1 MSGESSWTRAW
12 IHSRPVIDTLLLDLG
27 GVLIDVDYHRTA
39 DAFNALG
46 FDGFEA
52 IYSKA
57 QQDHLFDGFEIGAL
71 SPAEFRSRIRALHG
85 NGITDDQVD
94 HCWNA
99 MLGRIPPERIELLR
113 RLRTRYKLLLLSN
126 TNAIHVPAFERIIVE
141 HNGIA
146 DFKSL
151 FDGAYYSCEMG
162 LRKPDPE
169 AFHHVLSR
177 HGAEPSRTLFIDDSI
192 QHVTGAR
199 KAGLKAEHLDLN
211 QEDVLAL
218 AKRLLSV

>member
-1 MSGESSWTRAW
+1 M
-12 IHSRPVIDTLLLDLG
+12 IDTLLLDLG
-27 GVLIDVDYHRTA
+27 GVLIDVDYHGTA
-39 DAFNALG
+39 AAFNALG

-57 QQDHLFDGFEIGAL
+57 QQDHLFDGFEVGAL
-71 SPAEFRSRIRALHG
+71 SPDDFRSRIRTLHG
-85 NGITDDQVD
+85 NGITDAQVD

-99 MLGRIPPERIELLR
+99 MLGRIPPERIDLLR
-113 RLRTRYKLLLLSN
+113 RLRERYRLLLLSN
-126 TNAIHVPAFERIIVE
+126 TNAIHVPAFERIIAE

-146 DFKSL
+146 DFKAL

-162 LRKPDPE
+162 LRKPDAD

-192 QHVTGAR
+192 QHVVGAR
-199 KAGLKAEHLDLN
+199 EAGLKAEHLDLHK
-211 QEDVLAL
+211 EDVTAL
-218 AKRLLSV
+218 VRRQGLVS

>member
-1 MSGESSWTRAW
+1 M
-12 IHSRPVIDTLLLDLG
+12 IDTLLLDLG

-39 DAFNALG
+39 AAFNALG

-57 QQDHLFDGFEIGAL
+57 QQDHLFDGFEVGAL
-71 SPAEFRSRIRALHG
+71 SPDDFRSRIRTLHG
-85 NGITDDQVD
+85 NGITDAQVD

-99 MLGRIPPERIELLR
+99 MLGRIPPERIDLLR
-113 RLRTRYKLLLLSN
+113 RLRERYRLLLLSN
-126 TNAIHVPAFERIIVE
+126 TNAIHVPAFERIIAE

-146 DFKSL
+146 DFKAL

-162 LRKPDPE
+162 LRKPDAD

-192 QHVTGAR
+192 QHVVGAR
-199 KAGLKAEHLDLN
+199 EAGLKAEHLDLHK
-211 QEDVLAL
+211 EDVTAL
-218 AKRLLSV
+218 VRRQGLVS

>member
-1 MSGESSWTRAW
+1 M
-12 IHSRPVIDTLLLDLG
+12 IDTILLDLG

-39 DAFNALG
+39 NAFNALG

-71 SPAEFRSRIRALHG
+71 SPDDFRSRIRALHG
-85 NGITDDQVD
+85 NGITDVQVD

-99 MLGRIPPERIELLR
+99 MLGRIPQERIDLVK
-113 RLRTRYKLLLLSN
+113 RLRERYRVLLLSN
-126 TNAIHVPAFERIIVE
+126 TNAIHVPDFERIIAE

-146 DFKSL
+146 DFKAL

-162 LRKPDPE
+162 LRKPDAE

-177 HGAEPSRTLFIDDSI
+177 HGAEPERTLFIDDSI
-192 QHVTGAR
+192 QHVVGAR
-199 KAGLKAEHLDLN
+199 EAGLKAEHLDLRK
-211 QEDVLAL
+211 EDVARLL
-218 AKRLLSV
+218 DRLLSAS

>member
-1 MSGESSWTRAW
+1 M
-12 IHSRPVIDTLLLDLG
+12 IDTILLDLG

-71 SPAEFRSRIRALHG
+71 SPAEFRSRIRSLHG
-85 NGITDDQVD
+85 NGITDEQVD

-99 MLGRIPPERIELLR
+99 MLGRIPQERIDLVA
-113 RLRTRYKLLLLSN
+113 RLKERYRVLLLSN
-126 TNAIHVPAFERIIVE
+126 TNAIHVPAFERIIAE
-141 HNGIA
+141 DNGIS
-146 DFKSL
+146 DFRTL

-162 LRKPDPE
+162 LRKPDAE
-169 AFHHVLSR
+169 AFHHVLAR
-177 HGAEPSRTLFIDDSI
+177 HGVEPMRTLFIDDSI
-192 QHVTGAR
+192 QHVVGAR
-199 KAGLKAEHLDLN
+199 EAGLQAEHLELKS
-211 QEDVLAL
+211 EDVLRMCD
-218 AKRLLSV
+218 RLGLFA

>member
-1 MSGESSWTRAW
+1 M
-12 IHSRPVIDTLLLDLG
+12 IDTILLDLG

-39 DAFNALG
+39 DAFHAFG

-71 SPAEFRSRIRALHG
+71 SPAEFRSRIRALRG

-99 MLGRIPPERIELLR
+99 MLGRIPQERIDLVR
-113 RLRTRYKLLLLSN
+113 RLKRRYRVLLLSN
-126 TNAIHVPAFERIIVE
+126 TNAIHVPAFERIIAE
-141 HNGIA
+141 DNGIA
-146 DFKSL
+146 DFKAL

-162 LRKPDPE
+162 LRKPYAE

-177 HGAEPSRTLFIDDSI
+177 HGAHAVSTLFIDDSM
-192 QHVTGAR
+192 QHVIGAR
-199 KAGLKAEHLDLN
+199 EAGLQAEHLDLDR
-211 QEDVLAL
+211 EDVTG
-218 AKRLLSV
+218 LLQRKGLVR